1 MSKLRL
7 TVSRPGRRIALGLTL
22 CLASSLAPAQ
32 PTPASAEREL
42 PAVEATATRVRPGA
56 NADEVTT
63 ATRTD
68 TPLRDLPASV
78 VVVPRQTLREQ
89 GVIDMNQALTNV
101 SGVQPVM
108 GGGYGFANNYTIRG
122 LPMRWLRDGLPD
134 GPAQNGYWR
143 TLADVERIEVLKGP
157 GSALYGSGNPGGT
170 VNLITRAPLARL
182 DAEASAYAGSFGLRG
197 ATVDVGGGP
206 AGGRVATRL
215 VANHEQLDGFRG
227 LGRRINE
234 VLPSVAVALT
244 DRQLLTLD
252 LDWRDIRV
260 TPDNYGIV
268 FDRNGRLPA
277 VSREA
282 RYYSPFNFAD
292 QRIRRATVGHEWRV
306 SEQLVWRTA
315 LVDEQRDL
323 DMVRNAGAN
332 AGNAAG
338 QVTGRTARAQRD
350 DAAYRLLRT
359 ELLWAGQAAGLAHT
373 LLAGAE
379 YADTNIDATRVGYN
393 LPPIASLADPRVPE
407 TSLAGLA
414 PVAAQGFDR
423 RIEARNPAVFVQDQI
438 ALGPQVKLRAGLRHD
453 WLRFSDVG
461 TQGAGAQGAPAFRDI
476 SERRSFTTGNLGAV
490 WQPDQAWSLFA
501 GVASGRFVN
510 LGTEAAAV
518 PRAPEGARQY
528 EVGVKATLLQQRADV
543 QLAVYQNERSNYLI
557 TLPGALS
564 PVPEGRD
571 RTRGVELDLIARP
584 ARGWSMLANA
594 YLQDPEVLSNTLA
607 SNPTL
612 GVTNRSIA
620 GTRPAGVARHGARL
634 WATYGF
640 DGALAGLTAGAGVTY
655 KGDSFADNLNL
666 HRVPSYTVLDAA
678 LLYRTRAWDLGLNLV
693 NLTDRRYY
701 VNPTFVG
708 ALPGAPR
715 SVLVTARVRFL

>member
-1 MSKLRL
+1 MSFKPCL
-7 TVSRPGRRIALGLTL
+7 TALFPGRRVALGLGL
-22 CLASSLAPAQ
+22 CLAPVLAPAQ
-32 PTPASAEREL
+32 TAPAEREL

-89 GVIDMNQALTNV
+89 GVIDMNQALINV

-134 GPAQNGYWR
+134 GPTQNGYWR

-170 VNLITRAPLARL
+170 VNLITRAPLARFG
-182 DAEASAYAGSFGLRG
+182 AEASVYAGSFGLRG

-206 AGGRVATRL
+206 AGGRIATRL
-215 VANHEQLDGFRG
+215 IANHEQLDGFRG

-234 VLPSVAVALT
+234 VLPSVAFSLT
-244 DRQLLTLD
+244 DNQLLTLD

-260 TPDNYGIV
+260 TPDNYGIL

-277 VSREA
+277 VPREA

-306 SEQLVWRTA
+306 SESLIWRTA

-323 DMVRNAGAN
+323 DLARNAGVNVAD
-332 AGNAAG
+332 AAG
-338 QVTGRTARAQRD
+338 RITGRSGRTQRD

-359 ELLWAGQAAGLAHT
+359 ELLWKGETAGLSHT

-379 YADTNIDATRVGYN
+379 YADTNIDTVRVGYN
-393 LPPIASLADPRVPE
+393 LPSIASIANPVVPE

-414 PVAAQGFDR
+414 PVASQGFNR

-438 ALGPQVKLRAGLRHD
+438 ALGPQIKVRAGLRQD
-453 WLRFSDVG
+453 WMRFSDVG
-461 TQGAGAQGAPAFRDI
+461 TQGASAQGVPAFRDI

-490 WQPDQAWSLFA
+490 WQPNQAWSLFA
-501 GVASGRFVN
+501 GMANGRFVN
-510 LGTEAAAV
+510 LGTEATSV

-528 EVGVKATLLQQRADV
+528 EAGVKATLLQQRVDL

-571 RTRGVELDLIARP
+571 RTRGVELDLTARP
-584 ARGWSMLANA
+584 ARGWSVLANA
-594 YLQDPEVLSNTLA
+594 YLQDPEVVANTLA
-607 SNPTL
+607 SNPAL
-612 GVTNRSIA
+612 GVFNRSIA
-620 GTRPAGVARHGARL
+620 GTRPTGVARHGARL

-640 DGALAGLTAGAGVTY
+640 EGTLAGLTAGAGVTY

-666 HRVPSYTVLDAA
+666 YRVPSYTVLDAA

-715 SVLVTARVRFL
+715 SVLVTARVRFD